1 MGRQAESYRKLFDD
15 VRAGRVR
22 PLYFLYGPEEFMK
35 REFLRE
41 IMNAVLPAGDRTFNL
56 DILYGDE
63 FDAQSFDDRVQ
74 AFPLFAAR
82 RLVVL
87 RNFDALST
95 SLRELVIERV
105 TALPEGLVLVIESG
119 QEKLETVAHKRLAE
133 VAGRIGVAQSFA
145 TLDESETLERV
156 LARFRREEFKVDPD
170 ALDLLI
176 ESVGTALIDL
186 SNEVDKLMLAA
197 GEDKHITRD
206 LVESVVGKY
215 RTVSLF
221 SLLDS
226 AGRSAPASVLPRVAT
241 LLETGEEPV
250 FIVAMLL
257 RRVVSLMEVQRVVA
271 ERGRAVS
278 NDRSLADA
286 IAATPSPFFAGKLRE
301 QAARIPAPLL
311 EALLANLRWA
321 DLRLKTTSLDPRCVI
336 EEALLAAHAGKT
348 LATPPVPA

>member
-1 MGRQAESYRKLFDD
+1 MGRQADAYRKLFEG
-15 VRAGRVR
+15 VRAGRVK
-22 PLYFLYGPEEFMK
+22 PLYFLHGPEEFMK

-41 IMNAVLPAGDRTFNL
+41 LTAAVLPEGDRTFNL

-63 FDAQSFDDRVQ
+63 FDAQAFDDRVQ

-95 SLRELVIERV
+95 SLRERVIERIA
-105 TALPEGLVLVIESG
+105 TLPEGLVLVIESDH
-119 QEKLETVAHKRLAE
+119 EKLDTAAHRKLGELA
-133 VAGRIGVAQSFA
+133 ARNGVSQVFA
-145 TLDESETLERV
+145 ALDESETLERV
-156 LARFRREEFKVDPD
+156 LARFRREQYRIDPD

-186 SNEVDKLMLAA
+186 SNEVDKLLLAA
-197 GEDKHITRD
+197 SADKHVTREM
-206 LVESVVGKY
+206 VESVVGKY
-215 RTVSLF
+215 RTVTLF

-226 AGRSAPASVLPRVAT
+226 AGSSAPATVLPRLAT
-241 LLETGEEPV
+241 LLESGEQPV

-271 ERGRAVS
+271 ERGRSAS
-278 NDRSLADA
+278 QDRTLAGM
-286 IAATPSPFFAGKLRE
+286 IAATPSPYFAGRLRE
-301 QAARIPAPLL
+301 QAARIPAPVL
-311 EALLANLRWA
+311 ESMLTNLRWA
-321 DLRLKTTSLDPRCVI
+321 DLRLKTTSLDPRAVI

-348 LATPPVPA
+348 LASPIPPA